1 MFSLF
6 IFCVIIAGAI
16 GFTKTRYFKGMIG
29 EFKVNSILSTR
40 LNKYKYTILKDV
52 LLPSGEGTT
61 QIDHIVLSEYGIF
74 VIETKNFSNWIFG
87 SEKNPMWRQ
96 QIFKAKYNFQN
107 PIHQNYKH
115 RKTIEE
121 ITGVGIEK
129 TFDIIVFA
137 GRCEFKSEMPPS
149 VVKPYKLIGLINS
162 RTDKILEKSELQK
175 IHNKILDA
183 KIENTFLNKLMH
195 TEYVEA
201 IIEEKNQK
209 NENSF
214 SSKRRNKKSIIDLIF
229 NITKYQIILKFC
241 MILTVLII
249 LFSIPK
255 MMENATHSLFNNRAN
270 SQKNISKPIA
280 NNSIKSSNSIN
291 KPIPNPTYSPQSI
304 QTNFQQSKPQQ
315 PDRQSGKQIIYSW
328 TNEDGH
334 KTFSNKGFP
343 EDGNFTNG
351 KMERY

>member
-1 MFSLF
+1 MVSLF
-6 IFCVIIAGAI
+6 IFFLIIVGAAV
-16 GFTKTRYFKGMIG
+16 FTKTSYFKGVIG

-40 LNKYKYTILKDV
+40 LDKYKYTILKNV
-52 LLPSGEGTT
+52 LLPSSDGTT

-74 VIETKNFSNWIFG
+74 VIETKNISNWIFCY
-87 SEKNPMWRQ
+87 EKGPMWRQ
-96 QIFKAKYNFQN
+96 QIFNAKFNFQN
-107 PIHQNYKH
+107 PIRQNYKH

-137 GRCEFKSEMPPS
+137 GRCEFKTEMPPC
-149 VVKPYKLIGLINS
+149 VVKLYKLIGFINTH
-162 RTDKILEKSELQK
+162 TDKILDKIELQK

-195 TEYVEA
+195 KEYVES
-201 IIEEKNQK
+201 IIEEKYNK
-209 NENSF
+209 NDRSF
-214 SSKRRNKKSIIDLIF
+214 SSRGRNKKSIIDHFF
-229 NITKYQIILKFC
+229 NITKYRIIFKLCAFF
-241 MILTVLII
+241 ISLIF
-249 LFSIPK
+249 LLSLPK
-255 MMENATHSLFNNRAN
+255 IMENVTHSLFSNLAN
-270 SQKNISKPIA
+270 SQKNIIKPITRDSIQ
-280 NNSIKSSNSIN
+280 NNNAIN
-291 KPIPNPTYSPQSI
+291 KQIPTPTYSTQNI